1 MAKIGMEYVVSALL
15 SEESGSAV
23 YSAGKYWGPSSSFNL
38 TTNNNDVTDY
48 GDNKAVETDKTLSTI
63 SVSVELNELTLALE
77 AELLGHEYNAE
88 SKEMKTTVYDIA
100 PNVGLGCIGLSR
112 RDNKDVYRAIF
123 LNKVQFANPA
133 DENTTKQ
140 ESTAFNHTTF
150 EGTAFPLNTG
160 EMSVKA
166 EFDTLA
172 AAKTWLNAKVGISE

>member
-15 SEESGSAV
+15 SENDGIAT
-23 YSAGKYWGPSSSFNL
+23 YSEGQYWGPASTFNL

-48 GDNKAVETDKTLSTI
+48 GDNKAVETDKTLNTI
-63 SVSVELNELTLALE
+63 TVSVELNELTLALE
-77 AELLGHEYNAE
+77 AALLGHTYDAE
-88 SKEMKTTVYDIA
+88 KREMKTTVSDIA

-123 LNKVQFANPA
+123 LHKVQFANPA
-133 DENTTKQ
+133 DDNSTKQ
-140 ESTAFNHTTF
+140 ESTSFNHTTF
-150 EGTAFPLNTG
+150 EGTAFPLATG

-172 AAKTWLNAKVGISE
+172 AAKVWLNEKANIQ